1 MSNAQ
6 QCMHEFQKMLA
17 VIEKIDRKTRLINN
31 TEFLS
36 SQQGELLALADE
48 FNRAKAS
55 LQKLYTYVN
64 NVGCNI
70 NRVYGMACAPHCARQ
85 DCLRKIIRN
94 IVMNNSMV
102 LKNLLTE
109 WRTTCTE
116 ERITRYLPY
125 FPSDRLRRVFAEIP
139 GFRRGFQGGAW
150 AIRCPGM
157 VREKS
162 YRIVG
167 MAIYI
172 SAIAPRSW
180 RYVNDR
186 FYSRLYKDAIVQ
198 ECMGLPH
205 ETMNLHHDLVYAF
218 RDAGFRHNIT
228 WEDFI
233 RVLQNMHISDLDA
246 IYFECLKGRKF
257 PLGLTNQDATAFLHE
272 VFVELM
278 HRVLARVERREAL
291 EEVVDCRIMV
301 KAGQYLLAPYM
312 PDVYPED
319 VDIPIA
325 TVELPR
331 P

>member
-1 MSNAQ
+1 MSTAP
-6 QCMHEFQKMLA
+6 QCIQEFHQMLDDMGEIDNETRS
-17 VIEKIDRKTRLINN
+17 IESA
-31 TEFLS
+31 EFLS
-36 SQQGELLALADE
+36 SQQDELLLLGE
-48 FNRAKAS
+48 KYNRVKER
-55 LQKLYTYVN
+55 LKKLHTYIN
-64 NVGCNI
+64 YVGCTI
-70 NRVYGMACAPHCARQ
+70 NRVYGVACAPHCARQ
-85 DCLRKIIRN
+85 DFLRMVIRN
-94 IVMNNSMV
+94 IVMNNSRV

-109 WRTTCTE
+109 WRTTCKE
-116 ERITRYLPY
+116 ERITRFLPY

-139 GFRRGFQGGAW
+139 GVRRGFQFGGW

-162 YRIVG
+162 YQIVG

-205 ETMNLHHDLVYAF
+205 EPMNLHHDLVYAF

-246 IYFECLKGRKF
+246 IYFECLRGRKF

-319 VDIPIA
+319 VDIPIP